1 MGNDSVSSVSFSASA
16 GSGLL
21 YSYLNT
27 IHKDNITTMELK
39 DLFGVTEDQLK
50 LKIKTFENYQ
60 ISTIPNEAGALWSNI
75 GIALFNFTTGS
86 NYDYAYHWFLIAI
99 SEEFEEEEFD
109 EEDNKMKP
117 KKKHL
122 YYLIE
127 KTINGKNVDCSKV
140 KETLIKNEEEQY
152 EMEAYM
158 RDRYSINGNI
168 TIKDILDFM
177 KNKTSNEYDLLE
189 DNCQD
194 FVRLLIDKYC

>member
-99 SEEFEEEEFD
+99 SED
-109 EEDNKMKP
+109 QMP
-117 KKKHL
+117 QAKK
-122 YYLIE
+122 
-127 KTINGKNVDCSKV
+127 
-140 KETLIKNEEEQY
+140 
-152 EMEAYM
+152 EAA
-158 RDRYSINGNI
+158 
-168 TIKDILDFM
+168 
-177 KNKTSNEYDLLE
+177 
-189 DNCQD
+189 
-194 FVRLLIDKYC
+194 